1 MRAIIESADVGYV
14 IGEVIAVVIVF
25 VVLAAVL
32 GTGFLLL
39 AFFWRLAFGLRRPL
53 PPRPPSPPDD
63 WDDEE
68 YISRHHH

>member
-1 MRAIIESADVGYV
+1 MHGILESADPGYV
-14 IGEVIAVVIVF
+14 LGEVIAFVIFF
-25 VVLAAVL
+25 VALAAVL
-32 GTGFLLL
+32 GVGVLVLT
-39 AFFWRLAFGLRRPL
+39 FFWRLAFGPHRPL

>member
-1 MRAIIESADVGYV
+1 MHAILRSADAGYV
-14 IGEVIAVVIVF
+14 LDGVIAFMLLF
-25 VVLAAVL
+25 VVLAAVCAVGVFVL
-32 GTGFLLL
+32 MV
-39 AFFWRLAFGLRRPL
+39 FWRIAFGPRRPL